1 MFVLSPQIVAIPAM
15 IATYLFLQFM
25 IKSDDTNQYPFWQDD
40 RTYAQFLASITVG
53 ILYYFA

>member
-1 MFVLSPQIVAIPAM
+1 
-15 IATYLFLQFM
+15 M